1 MKIIIKGKDV
11 SPLIEQMTTEAQV
24 MEFFEKHRDKY
35 PLGEESNELFEQRN
49 ARLSHALLSVFY
61 GEDVDLDED
70 VDGDVV
76 IPTTVNYS

>member
-1 MKIIIKGKDV
+1 MKIVIKGWNV
-11 SPLIEQMTTEAQV
+11 APLIEQMTSEDEV

-35 PLGEESNELFEQRN
+35 PLGEESNEQFEQRN

-61 GEDVDLDED
+61 GEDADLEE
-70 VDGDVV
+70 DGDVV